1 MIICFKHIL
10 CQRILQEQCKIKI
23 YKGTKQKTAN
33 TIDVL
38 INEIEENNHNY
49 RTRKTSLTILWL
61 N

>member
-1 MIICFKHIL
+1 MSFGIGEVFTTSFQVI
-10 CQRILQEQCKIKI
+10 QQ
-23 YKGTKQKTAN
+23 AD